1 MRRTIERRQWS
12 VAMALGKIDYGLQ
25 HKFVI
30 DTPFRLPDMTGLI
43 AIAAAPAI
51 VLLLLIPLPLVP
63 PVLSLLS
70 FVSACGFALYGL
82 FTNASRD
89 ARGVTVWNVAY
100 AFAFIW
106 IAAAVMSKPKHLLD
120 WFGSL

>member
-1 MRRTIERRQWS
+1 
-12 VAMALGKIDYGLQ
+12 MAIGKIEYGSQ
-25 HKFVI
+25 PKFAL
-30 DTPFRLPDMTGLI
+30 DAPFRLPDWLGLV
-43 AIAAAPAI
+43 AIVGAPAV
-51 VLLLLIPLPLVP
+51 VLVLLIPLPLVP
-63 PVLSLLS
+63 HALSLLS

>member
-1 MRRTIERRQWS
+1 
-12 VAMALGKIDYGLQ
+12 MALGKIDYGPQ
-25 HKFVI
+25 HKFVL
-30 DTPFRLPDMTGLI
+30 DTPFRLPDWLGLV
-43 AIAAAPAI
+43 AIGAAPAV
-51 VLLLLIPLPLVP
+51 VLLQLLPLPLVP

-89 ARGVTVWNVAY
+89 TRGVTVWNVGY

-106 IAAAVMSKPKHLLD
+106 VAAAVISKPKHLLD